1 MSSLI
6 SLANYT
12 TMNEEALM
20 GDSAQLS
27 RIAAIMLGVRDLPQA
42 VAFYKDK
49 LGLKMIMQESQL
61 ALMQCGNVIL
71 GLSVRHAN
79 AAPLAEAV
87 EVSFGIDNL
96 RATHKALG
104 QKGVAFLGEPRAV
117 TSTDW
122 AVHFRDVDGHLLS
135 LFGPEGKA

>member
-12 TMNEEALM
+12 MMNEEVFM

-42 VAFYKDK
+42 VAFYQDK
-49 LGLKMIMQESQL
+49 LGLKVIMQESEL
-61 ALMQCGNVIL
+61 ALLQCGTVIL
-71 GLSVRHAN
+71 GLSTRHAN
-79 AAPLAEAV
+79 AAPLAEAT
-87 EVSFGIDNL
+87 EVSFGVDSL

-104 QKGVAFLGEPRAV
+104 DKGVVFLGDPRAV
-117 TSTDW
+117 TPTDW
-122 AVHFRDVDGHLLS
+122 
-135 LFGPEGKA
+135 

>member
-1 MSSLI
+1 MAEI
-6 SLANYT
+6 I
-12 TMNEEALM
+12 
-20 GDSAQLS
+20 QLS

-49 LGLKMIMQESQL
+49 LGLKVIFQEPAL
-61 ALMQCGNVIL
+61 ALLQCGTVML
-71 GLSVRHAN
+71 GLSPRHMN
-79 AAPLAEAV
+79 TAPLAEAV
-87 EVSFGIDNL
+87 EVSFGVDNL

-104 QKGVAFLGEPRAV
+104 EKGVVFQGEPRQV
-117 TSTDW
+117 TPTDW